1 MLYLYRIMITEIC
14 CKELR
19 AQVKL
24 FIVTICKNE
33 EKTIKELI
41 DRIPRRIDGIDQ
53 IDIALV
59 DDGSTD
65 ATAKI
70 AKKAGATVI
79 GDGIWRGLAVQF
91 RRAAN
96 YALENDYDVMV
107 NIDGDLQFAP
117 EDIPKFVAPIIS
129 NEADFVAADRFTD
142 PETGEER
149 QPENMPSAKYYGNK
163 LGSWIVGKLSKQS
176 FRDVTCGYR
185 AYNRDALYAL
195 NTNGTKTY
203 TQESFQVLAAKGMRI
218 ATVPVVVKYFKDRK
232 SRVVSSVPAY
242 IIMSGLNILRAFRD
256 FAPLR
261 FFVIVGLVPLLVGLA
276 CLAFVGIH
284 WLVTSSFSPYKFVGF
299 SGIYLVTLGIFFW
312 ALGLLADMNVR
323 IINNQE
329 KIFEEL
335 RRHAHKER
343 SNNK

>member
-1 MLYLYRIMITEIC
+1 M
-14 CKELR
+14 
-19 AQVKL
+19 KL
-24 FIVTICKNE
+24 LVVTICKDE
-33 EKTIKELI
+33 SKTIKELI
-41 DRIPRRIDGIDQ
+41 DRIPRKIKGIKH

-65 ATAKI
+65 NTAEI
-70 AKKAGATVI
+70 AKKAGAIVL
-79 GDGIWRGLAVQF
+79 GDGVWRGLAVQF

-117 EDIPKFVAPIIS
+117 EDIPKFVTPIIA
-129 NEADFVAADRFTD
+129 NQADFVAADRFTD

-218 ATVPVVVKYFKDRK
+218 STVPVVVKYFKDRK
-232 SRVVSSVPAY
+232 SRVVTSVPLY
-242 IIMSGLNILRAFRD
+242 ILTSALNILRAFRD

-261 FFVIVGLVPLLVGLA
+261 FFVIVGAVPFVMGAA
-276 CLAFVGIH
+276 CLVFMGVH
-284 WLVTSSFSPYKFVGF
+284 WLMYESFSPYKFVGF
-299 SGIYLVTLGIFFW
+299 AGIYLITLALFFW

-329 KIFEEL
+329 KIYEEL
-335 RRHAHKER
+335 RRHTHR
-343 SNNK
+343 DR

>member
-1 MLYLYRIMITEIC
+1 M
-14 CKELR
+14 
-19 AQVKL
+19 KL
-24 FIVTICKNE
+24 LVVTICKDE
-33 EKTIKELI
+33 SKTIAELV
-41 DRIPRRIDGIDQ
+41 RRMPKKIDGIKK

-59 DDGSTD
+59 NDGSTD
-65 ATAKI
+65 NTAEL
-70 AKKAGATVI
+70 AKKAGATVL
-79 GDGIWRGLAVQF
+79 GDGAWRGLAAQF

-117 EDIPKFVAPIIS
+117 EDIPKFVEPIIAGR
-129 NEADFVAADRFTD
+129 ADFVAADRFTD
-142 PETGEER
+142 PKTGEER
-149 QPENMPSAKYYGNK
+149 HPENMPSAKYYGNK

-218 ATVPVVVKYFKDRK
+218 STVPVVVKYFKGRK
-232 SRVVSSVPAY
+232 SRVVTSVPAY
-242 IIMSGLNILRAFRD
+242 VLTSGLNILRAFRD

-261 FFVIVGLVPLLVGLA
+261 FFLFVGLVPFLIGVA
-276 CLAFVGIH
+276 CLVFMGIH
-284 WLVTSSFSPYKFVGF
+284 WLNVGSFSPYKFVGF
-299 SGIYLVTLGIFFW
+299 TGIYLVTLGLFFW

-335 RRHAHKER
+335 RRHAHNER
-343 SNNK
+343 SGK